1 MPDYSSYLHPLAMVT
16 ALFWSGV
23 LASAASLITDNWLQ
37 KTIRDHWKLILV
49 LVLLVLSWRIPWDG
63 IFFHGL
69 EYEDSYVYTVASR
82 QMLETGGLSP
92 TATEFPYSIEVCV
105 VGSLKSCQEWQQFR
119 EHFIGYSYTV
129 SLLSRLIGYRPDVG
143 SIENVV
149 AACMTDILIFFIAL
163 LATSDVMT
171 AGAAAIIYAI
181 TPVFAVYGLET
192 SAEPASNACVSLVIW
207 LYARSISALGISDY
221 RWKQWMRWCA
231 LSAVL
236 LFAMTVKREDILL
249 AVILPVILPL
259 VADWRAAPRFERI
272 KLLVIL
278 VLGAALALA
287 LCVQM
292 RLPQTA
298 EGEAGLL
305 RAYPFTVERFGT
317 FVFGFARSFFVNE
330 WYGGAVFVV
339 AIGAVVCCRRR
350 GLLLVPL
357 VVFIAFGLLYAFHI
371 RSYYEMRSGHIES
384 VAALRFSMNLMT
396 VWALLAG
403 IGIGAVMMKVKGF
416 RLYRRYKH
424 ISLIIGVGTLVF
436 ALAVSFVITKSLRA
450 DAVEDETN
458 VRVTPALTALEF
470 ASGSGSQ
477 SDYIVTLE
485 PLVVQMYANST
496 VRVVDLAN
504 ITPTELHEMMI
515 SEQVRR
521 FVYLD
526 ESIHQS
532 EADSIRYG
540 TQIRYLK
547 SLSQRVVYNSEEF
560 RIISVDLPSR

>member
-1 MPDYSSYLHPLAMVT
+1 MPDYSSYLHPLAMVKT
-16 ALFWSGV
+16 LFWGGV
-23 LASAASLITDNWLQ
+23 LASAASLVTDRWLQ
-37 KTIRDHWKLILV
+37 NTIRDHWKLILV
-49 LVLLVLSWRIPWDG
+49 LVLLVLSWRIPSDG
-63 IFFHGL
+63 TFFHGL

-82 QMLETGGLSP
+82 QMLETGGPSP
-92 TATEFPYSIEVCV
+92 TANEFPYSIEVCV
-105 VGSLKSCQEWQQFR
+105 VGSLKSCQEWQTFR

-149 AACMTDILIFFIAL
+149 AACLTDILIFFIGL

-171 AGAAAIIYAI
+171 ASAAAIIYAI

-192 SAEPASNACVSLVIW
+192 SAEPASNACLSLVIW
-207 LYARSISALGISDY
+207 LYVRSISALGISDH
-221 RWKQWMRWCA
+221 RWRQWMRWCA
-231 LSAVL
+231 LIAVL
-236 LFAMTVKREDILL
+236 LFSMTVKRENILL

-259 VADWRAAPRFERI
+259 VSDWRAAPRFERI
-272 KLLVIL
+272 RLLVIL

-287 LCVQM
+287 FCVHM

-305 RAYPFTVERFGT
+305 RAYPLTVGRLAT
-317 FVFGFARSFFVNE
+317 FVYGFARSFFVNE
-330 WYGGAVFVV
+330 WYGGVAFVV

-371 RSYYEMRSGHIES
+371 RSYYEMRSGHVES
-384 VAALRFSMNLMT
+384 LAALRFSMNLMT

-403 IGIGAVMMKVKGF
+403 IGIVAVMIKVRGL
-416 RLYRRYKH
+416 RLYGRYKR
-424 ISLIIGVGTLVF
+424 ISLIIGVGTLAF

-458 VRVTPALTALEF
+458 VRLTPTRTALEF
-470 ASGSGSQ
+470 ASRSGSQ
-477 SDYIVTLE
+477 SDYILTME
-485 PLVVQMYANST
+485 PLIVQMYANST

-504 ITPTELHEMMI
+504 ISSTELEKLI
-515 SEQVRR
+515 DSGQAGL

-540 TQIRYLK
+540 TQIRYLN
-547 SLSQRVVYNSEEF
+547 SLSQRVVYNSDEF
-560 RIISVDLPSR
+560 KIISVDLPLR